1 MASEPREVWGDLATT
16 AFIEASLMFR
26 SLDDDARRDL
36 LHLARVV
43 EFAPGEVVS
52 AAGDDGFYLVRDG
65 RAAVVAAGGGGQV
78 EVATLERGAFFGESR
93 VLGAEAEVALSAQT
107 EVAVVA
113 FPAPMIAALAERYP
127 RMRKLLDAVRNARE
141 KESASR
147 RV

>member
-36 LHLARVV
+36 LHVARVV
-43 EFAPGEVVS
+43 EYAPGEVVS

-65 RAAVVAAGGGGQV
+65 RAAVIAAAGGGEV
-78 EVATLERGAFFGESR
+78 EVATLERGAFFGEAR
-93 VLGAEAEVALSAQT
+93 ALGLEADVALSART

-113 FPAPMIAALAERYP
+113 FPAPIIAALAARYP
-127 RMRKLLDAVRNARE
+127 KMRKLLDAVRTARE
-141 KESASR
+141 KESVSR
-147 RV
+147 PA